1 MPSFAPSLTH
11 YCNRAGSGREL
22 YRRVIAPLAAEQSS
36 LRAREVASS
45 RVDFFT
51 LVRGDNL

>member
-1 MPSFAPSLTH
+1 MTH